1 MSSRQNAAR
10 AMSLVRL
17 AGLGLAVALIGGC
30 GGSATSTPAPPP
42 PDTPAGFLAAATVS
56 SDNTLG
62 KTLLVFDPAAPN
74 PPRLS
79 IPLSATDNYQ
89 TTYMT
94 KVDPATGAYTII
106 GASNVVYVQ
115 NGMTYQVNL
124 RKTSANTPTRISS
137 LSTACSLDDPVSE
150 AMLPVTEAGPDGQCA
165 TTADNRV
172 VYVRIDDA
180 VTAPPLSLPAG
191 VTLIDSLPDANYT
204 TALLFLAR
212 DTRGSTPKLTLYNPA
227 LTLVG
232 DVTGGQGVTVF
243 QMAYGL
249 NQPIMSTYAYADATL
264 RQLTWSAA
272 GATLSASL
280 HSFATPLTQ
289 SDFRFKSLSDTNS
302 FYFTDGLTVHRITG
316 TAAPVLLTT
325 LDAAI
330 GDSAELSLAT
340 ADHLVLRQWSS
351 SLNNM
356 LSLRKQGGAAL
367 TLVTSPLTFA
377 LGHAGDNV
385 FYETFAWTPSAATAT
400 VRRIGIDGSNDT
412 LITDQAD
419 SFVMPLLPRA
429 FSLHDLSQYA
439 GFMWCERAAGDTSCR
454 NGSIKLYNISTGITT
469 TLGQLSHAGA
479 YSNWNPFVGG
489 LEFPFI
495 DTPVVMRSEGRVQ
508 GSSVVENEVYVAQ
521 PGVANSLVRVTP
533 GL

>member
-1 MSSRQNAAR
+1 
-10 AMSLVRL
+10 MSLVRL

-42 PDTPAGFLAAATVS
+42 PDTPADFLAAATVS
-56 SDNTLG
+56 SDNAQG

-106 GASNVVYVQ
+106 GTTNVVYVQ

-150 AMLPVTEAGPDGQCA
+150 AMLAVTEAGADDQCA

-172 VYVRIDDA
+172 VYVRINDA
-180 VTAPPLSLPAG
+180 VTTPPLSLPAG

-204 TALLFLAR
+204 TALWFLAR
-212 DTRGSTPKLTLYNPA
+212 DTRGSTPKLTLYSPT

-232 DVTGGQGVTVF
+232 DVTGGQGVTDF
-243 QMAYGL
+243 QVAYDL
-249 NQPIMSTYAYADATL
+249 SQPIMSTYAYAYADATL
-264 RQLTWSAA
+264 RHLTWSTT

-280 HSFATPLTQ
+280 HNFTTPLTRD
-289 SDFRFKSLSDTNS
+289 DFRFKYLSDANS
-302 FYFTDGLTVHRITG
+302 FYFTDGLAVHRITG

-351 SLNNM
+351 KLATPA
-356 LSLRKQGGAAL
+356 SLRRLSKQGGTAQ
-367 TLVTSPLTFA
+367 TLVTSSSTYA

-385 FYETFAWTPSAATAT
+385 FYETFAWTPSAATVTTT
-400 VRRIGIDGSNDT
+400 VRRINIDGSNDT
-412 LITDQAD
+412 LIIDQAD
-419 SFVMPLLPRA
+419 SFVQPVFPRVLL
-429 FSLHDLSQYA
+429 LNDLSQYA
-439 GFMWCERAAGDTSCR
+439 GFMWCERAAGDSSCS
-454 NGSIKLYNISTGITT
+454 NGSIKLFNTSTGITT
-469 TLGQLSHAGA
+469 TLGQLSHAGT
-479 YSNWNPFVGG
+479 YSSWNPFLAS
-489 LEFPFI
+489 LELPFI
-495 DTPVVMRSEGRVQ
+495 DAPFVMRSEGRVQ
-508 GSSVVENEVYVAQ
+508 GSTVVENEVYVAQ